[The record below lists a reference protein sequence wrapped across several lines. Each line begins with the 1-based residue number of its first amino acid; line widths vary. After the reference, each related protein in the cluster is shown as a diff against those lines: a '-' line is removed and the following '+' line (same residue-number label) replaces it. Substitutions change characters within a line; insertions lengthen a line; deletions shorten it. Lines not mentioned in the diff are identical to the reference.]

1 MEIYKIPMNLRAAY
15 LSMHRMTN
23 AHLSKHGVTADQF
36 VCLSI
41 LFEKDG
47 LTQKELVQSA
57 TSDPNTIRAMLVL
70 LENQGFIA
78 RDVHP
83 EDGRARMVK
92 LTEKGRQMTELMIE
106 DLGPVR
112 DMMSAG
118 LSEVEADQLNRLLS
132 KIPKS
137 MAKQLFNKK

>member
-1 MEIYKIPMNLRAAY
+1 
-15 LSMHRMTN
+15 
-23 AHLSKHGVTADQF
+23 
-36 VCLSI
+36 
-41 LFEKDG
+41 
-47 LTQKELVQSA
+47 
-57 TSDPNTIRAMLVL
+57 MLVL

-137 MAKQLFNKK
+137 MAKQLFTKK